1 MPKDDSRLSVERWRG
16 QVDERLKNIEA
27 FLGKIDGKL
36 DEIKKSVHDHDI
48 EIGNLDSKDKEHN
61 TWIKGHEKE
70 HENKEVAENRR
81 KEISLK
87 KFGIL
92 ITFVTS
98 LVSALIQY
106 LMHLAGF

>member
-1 MPKDDSRLSVERWRG
+1 VPKDDSRLSVERWRG

-27 FLGKIDGKL
+27 VLGKIDGKL

-48 EIGNLDSKDKEHN
+48 AIGNLDSKDKEHN
-61 TWIKGHEKE
+61 TWIKSHEKR
-70 HENKEVAENRR
+70 HENSRVAENRR